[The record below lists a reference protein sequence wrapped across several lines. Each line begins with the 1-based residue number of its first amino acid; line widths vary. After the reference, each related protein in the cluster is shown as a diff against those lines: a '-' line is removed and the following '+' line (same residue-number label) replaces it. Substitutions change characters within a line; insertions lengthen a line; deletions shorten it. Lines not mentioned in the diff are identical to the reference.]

1 MVYVSAKFLGNNTKL
16 FDKITSSKYLY
27 APVAGVLIFG
37 RVISCID
44 GVLDGKNRSVSSTVS
59 GVGIILFTG
68 VSVKKFLFMKARS
81 SADVNAI
88 CYIYNGS
95 KKVASV
101 YRNTQ
106 IFM

>member
-1 MVYVSAKFLGNNTKL
+1 M
-16 FDKITSSKYLY
+16 
-27 APVAGVLIFG
+27 
-37 RVISCID
+37 D
-44 GVLDGKNRSVSSTVS
+44 GVLSGKNGSISVISACS
-59 GVGIILFTG
+59 GLILFTG